1 MALRRLG
8 DMSGLHEVSFTK
20 GHGTK
25 NDFVVIADAAAELE
39 LSAEQVARICDR
51 RSGIGADGVLRVVP
65 VEALPDQVGP
75 RLSESSGHATWFMDY
90 RNADGSVASMCGNG
104 ARVFARYLQHVGL
117 VTDDN
122 FLIATRAGTH
132 DVQFLPSGDISVEM
146 GLPSDPT
153 TGPDPEI
160 VLADATYRAQA
171 WWVPNPHA
179 VVFVDRF
186 AHLPAEITVLGVND
200 HGHFPEGANV
210 EFVEDQSGRELRAAM
225 RVFERGV
232 GETMS
237 CGTGACA
244 VSLALRSLHNRTEPG
259 STVVDVLGG
268 RLVVSHSASGRMD
281 LIGPTELVA
290 QGSFES
296 TWWGGNDG

>member
-1 MALRRLG
+1 LRKLG
-8 DMSGLHEVSFTK
+8 YMSGLHEVGFTK

-25 NDFVVIADAAAELE
+25 NDFVIIADPGAELE

-65 VEALPDQVGP
+65 VDALPDQVGV
-75 RLSESSGHATWFMDY
+75 RLSESPGRATWFMDY
-90 RNADGSVASMCGNG
+90 RNADGSTASMCGNG
-104 ARVFARYLQHVGL
+104 ARVFARYLQDSGL
-117 VTDDN
+117 ATGDN

-132 DVQFLPSGDISVEM
+132 EVQLLPAGDVSVEM

-153 TGPDPEI
+153 VGPDPEV
-160 VLADATYRAQA
+160 VLADTTYRAQA

-179 VVFVDRF
+179 VVFIERF
-186 AHLPAEITVLGVND
+186 SHLPAELGPLEVND
-200 HGHFPEGANV
+200 YGHYPHGANV
-210 EFVEDQSGRELRAAM
+210 EFVEDQSGHELRAAM
-225 RVFERGV
+225 RVHERGV

-244 VSLALRSLHNRTEPG
+244 VSLALRSRHNVTEPG
-259 STVVDVLGG
+259 STLVDVLGG

-290 QGSFES
+290 CGSFES

>member
-1 MALRRLG
+1 
-8 DMSGLHEVSFTK
+8 MSGLYEVPFVK

-25 NDFVVIADAAAELE
+25 NDFVIIADPEAELE
-39 LSAEQVARICDR
+39 LSAEQVSRICDR

-65 VEALPDQVGP
+65 VAALPDQVGP
-75 RLSESSGHATWFMDY
+75 RLSESSGRAIWFMDY
-90 RNADGSVASMCGNG
+90 RNADGSTASMCGNG
-104 ARVFARYLQHVGL
+104 ARVFARYLQHVDL
-117 VTDDN
+117 VAEDN
-122 FLIATRAGTH
+122 FVIATRAGTH
-132 DVQFLPSGDISVEM
+132 EVQVLAGGDISVEM
-146 GLPSDPT
+146 GLASDPT
-153 TGPDPEI
+153 VGPDPEV
-160 VLADATYRAQA
+160 VLADTTYRAQA

-179 VVFVDRF
+179 VVFVERF
-186 AHLPAEITVLGVND
+186 AHLPAELAPLAISD
-200 HGHFPEGANV
+200 HGHYPRGANV
-210 EFVEDQSGRELRAAM
+210 EFVEDQSGHELRAAM
-225 RVFERGV
+225 RVHERGV

-244 VSLALRSLHNRTEPG
+244 VSLALRSRHNVTQPG

-290 QGSFES
+290 HGSFDS